1 MCSLVLR
8 LTKSL
13 QLVARYGKNLP
24 SSSCLRF
31 FLAVA
36 VLRKPCQGK
45 RPLFFEDSKLAAE
58 TFSGRQA
65 RKVGLLYAKQCC

>member
-36 VLRKPCQGK
+36 VLRKPCQFQGSGESRFGGSEK
-45 RPLFFEDSKLAAE
+45 NRYFFQDSEMAA
-58 TFSGRQA
+58 
-65 RKVGLLYAKQCC
+65 